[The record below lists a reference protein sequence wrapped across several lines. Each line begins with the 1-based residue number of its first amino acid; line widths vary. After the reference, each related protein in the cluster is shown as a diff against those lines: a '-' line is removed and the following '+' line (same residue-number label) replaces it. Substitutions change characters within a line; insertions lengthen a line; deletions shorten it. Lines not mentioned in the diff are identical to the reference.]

1 MNQRPDM
8 NSVTR
13 HTIISSPRFFGAL
26 HSHENQLIAAAKRL
40 QMKAAKSDLVFR
52 MVESFNRN
60 TVQATVTW
68 HLHNQKGFT
77 GASGRRA

>member
-1 MNQRPDM
+1 MNESMLQAK
-8 NSVTR
+8 
-13 HTIISSPRFFGAL
+13 FL
-26 HSHENQLIAAAKRL
+26 HLHENQLIAAAKRL

-68 HLHNQKGFT
+68 HLHNQKGLMGT
-77 GASGRRA
+77 RSDDALKE